1 LLEKNLKF
9 LPGVTTLIKKARIK
23 GIKLAIAT
31 ATSMIN
37 VKSLF
42 KTCWEG
48 DVHDIF
54 NVVVTGDMVKEKK
67 PAPEAYK
74 IVLDELN
81 LEPDRCIAVEDSLNG
96 LLSAKAAGLRVII
109 TPSFYT
115 KDDNFSK
122 ADLVLSSL
130 SDFKI
135 EG

>member
-1 LLEKNLKF
+1 
-9 LPGVTTLIKKARIK
+9 
-23 GIKLAIAT
+23 
-31 ATSMIN
+31 MIN